1 MGSQAGGQAVGVKTE
16 SIASARRNS
25 QLLLLHSHRSQ
36 LRWTERLVRTSP
48 WRFGLGPRGR
58 RPRGGLSGSTR
69 PSRVCLRIPPQRQ
82 VSGLHWMLTPR
93 PGRRAEKQ
101 PDDDDD
107 DENLTVSVS
116 VAQLF

>member
-1 MGSQAGGQAVGVKTE
+1 MEGDPEAGSLD
-16 SIASARRNS
+16 R
-25 QLLLLHSHRSQ
+25 
-36 LRWTERLVRTSP
+36 
-48 WRFGLGPRGR
+48 RGR
-58 RPRGGLSGSTR
+58 PGYASGS
-69 PSRVCLRIPPQRQ
+69 PQRQ
-82 VSGLHWMLTPR
+82 VSGLHWMLTLR

>member
-16 SIASARRNS
+16 SIASARQNS
-25 QLLLLHSHRSQ
+25 QLLLLHGHRSQ

-69 PSRVCLRIPPQRQ
+69 PSRVCLRIPPETGVRTSLDADPAAWTQ
-82 VSGLHWMLTPR
+82 
-93 PGRRAEKQ
+93 GRETA
-101 PDDDDD
+101 
-107 DENLTVSVS
+107 
-116 VAQLF
+116 